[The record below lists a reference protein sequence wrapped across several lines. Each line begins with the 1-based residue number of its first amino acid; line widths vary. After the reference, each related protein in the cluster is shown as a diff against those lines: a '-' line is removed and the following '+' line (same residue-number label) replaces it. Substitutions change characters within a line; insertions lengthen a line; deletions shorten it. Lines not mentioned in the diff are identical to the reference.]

1 MQQHIPLSLC
11 FRGEV
16 LPPAAPEHNVWR
28 MKSDTISHVDA
39 NSGGMHELASA
50 PGTAPETRG
59 NKNGRRETVLGTQ
72 GSKNGHREITPETQG
87 NKNGDRK
94 TVLETRGSKNGRRE
108 TVLEFQGNKN
118 GDRIA

>member
-1 MQQHIPLSLC
+1 
-11 FRGEV
+11 
-16 LPPAAPEHNVWR
+16 

-50 PGTAPETRG
+50 PAGTAPETRG

-87 NKNGDRK
+87 NKNG
-94 TVLETRGSKNGRRE
+94 RRE
-108 TVLEFQGNKN
+108 TVLEFQGSKN